1 MKARKTIR
9 PVAQYLDEFGLAPP
23 AIGLGEISQDAS
35 GLDLPDE
42 PAVQDPEVLLR
53 AAREEG
59 ISEGCATAREEYETH
74 IVQERLEFEARL
86 VTERD
91 RWVKQESEKL
101 SDGIK
106 AAILDVESNIAGSVE
121 RILTPFVVESMRRRM
136 VDLLAEHVG
145 ALLGGSEG
153 PMVKIHGPQDLL
165 AMLREKL
172 AEVSCTIDFSADA
185 SADVRIIAGQTMI
198 ESRIESWLERIK
210 SLPE

>member
-1 MKARKTIR
+1 M
-9 PVAQYLDEFGLAPP
+9 
-23 AIGLGEISQDAS
+23 
-35 GLDLPDE
+35 
-42 PAVQDPEVLLR
+42 
-53 AAREEG
+53 
-59 ISEGCATAREEYETH
+59 
-74 IVQERLEFEARL
+74 
-86 VTERD
+86 
-91 RWVKQESEKL
+91 KQESEKL